1 MSFYESKTVIS
12 KTYIEGHSILITM
25 KFEATVKF
33 CDADSGVMI
42 DYYGKEKM
50 FRLINVRTPEKGQ
63 PGYQKA
69 KKVIT
74 GMVGRY
80 NGAVTVEANAGMDY
94 YHRILV
100 LMSNPDGC
108 LNARMIQK
116 GYC

>member
-1 MSFYESKTVIS
+1 MIFQT
-12 KTYIEGHSILITM
+12 
-25 KFEATVKF
+25 TVKF

-42 DYYGKEKM
+42 DYYGNEKM
-50 FRLINVRTPEKGQ
+50 FRLINKRAPEQGQ
-63 PGYQKA
+63 PGYEKA
-69 KKVIT
+69 KKIVN

-80 NGAVTVEANAGMDY
+80 NGVVTVEAEDGMDS

-108 LNARMIQK
+108 INERLIEK